1 VASWMGRSCTGRRPV
16 QSLLLMSAAAT
27 LMTACGGVLRSEF
40 PEVPGV
46 QEIDL
51 QWRPKAGMRL
61 TCDASTTAEVATGF
75 LPSERKRS
83 ETASK
88 ITLDIPT
95 VGPDYFDFAITASQ
109 FPGTVTV
116 RFSTKDWSLLRFAFD
131 DGTGKKEIRLDEE
144 AVVGLDRKKVDLQ
157 KLKAELQPIQ
167 DLLKQ
172 VSQFWGRWRVGELKP
187 FEVRLPMQGG
197 ADAAFVLNSIL
208 RRVVLINGRA
218 AAEFEQAGHGQM
230 AFREASV
237 SVEVTG
243 TQWVDLLTG
252 LSLRSVQKVTGAGT
266 SQDEPRKIEIA
277 NEQTLDCTRSRL

>member
-1 VASWMGRSCTGRRPV
+1 MASWMGRSCTGRRPV

-144 AVVGLDRKKVDLQ
+144 SVVGLDRKKVDLQ
-157 KLKAELQPIQ
+157 ELKADLQPVQ

-172 VSQFWGRWRVGELKP
+172 TSQFWGRWRVGELRP
-187 FEVRLPMQGG
+187 LEFRLPIPEG
-197 ADAAFVLNSIL
+197 AGTTFVFNSIL
-208 RRVVLINGRA
+208 RRVVLIIGRA
-218 AAEFEQAGHGQM
+218 AAEFEQAGKGQM
-230 AFREASV
+230 AFREVRV

-252 LSLRSVQKVTGAGT
+252 LSLRSVQKVTGAGN

>member
-1 VASWMGRSCTGRRPV
+1 MASWMGRSCTGRRPV

-27 LMTACGGVLRSEF
+27 LVTACGGVLRPEF

-51 QWRPKAGMRL
+51 QFRPRAGMRL

-116 RFSTKDWSLLRFAFD
+116 RFSTKNWSLLRFAFD

-144 AVVGLDRKKVDLQ
+144 SVVGLDRKKVDLQ
-157 KLKAELQPIQ
+157 ELKADLQPVQ

-172 VSQFWGRWRVGELKP
+172 TSQFWGRWRVGELRP
-187 FEVRLPMQGG
+187 LEFRLPIPEGG
-197 ADAAFVLNSIL
+197 MC
-208 RRVVLINGRA
+208 
-218 AAEFEQAGHGQM
+218 Q
-230 AFREASV
+230 
-237 SVEVTG
+237 
-243 TQWVDLLTG
+243 
-252 LSLRSVQKVTGAGT
+252 
-266 SQDEPRKIEIA
+266 
-277 NEQTLDCTRSRL
+277 RL

>member
-1 VASWMGRSCTGRRPV
+1 MASWMGRSCTGRRPV

-144 AVVGLDRKKVDLQ
+144 SVVGLDRKKVDLQ
-157 KLKAELQPIQ
+157 ELKADLQPVQ

-172 VSQFWGRWRVGELKP
+172 TSQFWGRWRVGELRP
-187 FEVRLPMQGG
+187 LEFRLPIPEG
-197 ADAAFVLNSIL
+197 AGTTFVFNSIL
-208 RRVVLINGRA
+208 RRVVLIIGRA
-218 AAEFEQAGHGQM
+218 AAEFEQAGKGQM
-230 AFREASV
+230 AFREVRV

-277 NEQTLDCTRSRL
+277 NEQTLDCTGSRL